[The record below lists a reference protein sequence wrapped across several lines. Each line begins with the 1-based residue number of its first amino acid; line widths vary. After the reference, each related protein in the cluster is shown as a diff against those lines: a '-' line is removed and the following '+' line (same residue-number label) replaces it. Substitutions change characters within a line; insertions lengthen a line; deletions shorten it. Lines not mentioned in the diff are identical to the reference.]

1 MRREPQK
8 SSVELLNVEVLKLNK
23 ERDTWRDERLQ
34 LEDMVHLAIKEKL
47 AIQES
52 IGDSKLQLERLEIEN
67 IELRKGR
74 LQSDQM
80 IESLRTTVEEEHRR
94 TQDLIAANVQLQ
106 TTHHALVEEH
116 DELMNNKE
124 NELTRLREELEQAN
138 QRIVEQSQ
146 RIESDSLE
154 IERLQHLKDENFG
167 LRERVQGAKEIKG
180 DLLRATTS
188 NEKTIESLIERTQ
201 ALEVENREL
210 RQKCFEGNKLINDL
224 GMSLATLQD
233 IKRELT
239 TTADQV
245 PELQSR
251 ISELERIND
260 VLLGKAD
267 RYEKE
272 NDRLMVAEAKLKT
285 DYKKSNHELGLLE
298 QASQTL
304 SLQLNTLRET
314 EVWLNDRINGKNDII
329 KQQSNQ
335 IASLTSRIEPL
346 KQLNHQ
352 VVQTSALVT
361 YEVDCQTSLE
371 VKETVA
377 KTLSDQ
383 ASQTAEFDQMG
394 MIRKY
399 RKRNRQLEIAYE
411 KSAKSLNDKKSKLNS
426 LMTDNN
432 QLRKSCDIYRRLIQD
447 EQIKVEEAHA
457 NAKVKLMAKESEL
470 GDIQAALDVA
480 KKARSDMNGRL
491 HLAELSQARMLR
503 RVREAEQESLHL
515 RESI

>member
-1 MRREPQK
+1 MRREK

-34 LEDMVHLAIKEKL
+34 LEDMVHFAVKEKL

-52 IGDSKLQLERLEIEN
+52 IGEGKLQQERLEVEN

-94 TQDLIAANVQLQ
+94 TQDLIAVNAQLQ
-106 TTHHALVEEH
+106 TAHHSLVEEH
-116 DELMNNKE
+116 DELFISKE
-124 NELTRLREELEQAN
+124 SELTQLRDELKHAN
-138 QRIVEQSQ
+138 QRITEQSQ
-146 RIESDSLE
+146 RIKTDSLE

-167 LRERVQGAKEIKG
+167 LQERVQGAKEIKG
-180 DLLRATTS
+180 DLLRATKS
-188 NEKTIESLIERTQ
+188 NERTIESLIERTK
-201 ALEVENREL
+201 ALELKNGEL
-210 RQKCFEGNKLINDL
+210 RQKCFEGNRLINDL

-239 TTADQV
+239 TTAEQV

-251 ISELERIND
+251 IAELERIND

-272 NDRLMVAEAKLKT
+272 NDRLMVAEAKLKM
-285 DYKKSNHELGLLE
+285 DYKMSNHELGLLE
-298 QASQTL
+298 QASKT
-304 SLQLNTLRET
+304 SSSQLNTLRET

-335 IASLTSRIEPL
+335 IASLTARIEPL

-352 VVQTSALVT
+352 VVQTSALIT

-383 ASQTAEFDQMG
+383 ATQTAEFDQMG

-411 KSAKSLNDKKSKLNS
+411 KSAKSLNDKRLKLNG

-457 NAKVKLMAKESEL
+457 NAKVKLWAKDSEL
-470 GDIQAALDVA
+470 SNIQTALDVA
-480 KKARSDMNGRL
+480 KKASSDMNGRL

-503 RVREAEQESLHL
+503 RVREAEQKSSHL
-515 RESI
+515 RES